1 MYIRIYP
8 QRNNTIFKRTAG
20 GVNEVLGLVNTGKNP
35 IFELTSG
42 NTQSTILMNFDIS
55 SIKTLLENYPY
66 ECNLKLWDA
75 GVLFEP
81 SITLDT
87 IDLVYFREEFIEG
100 DGFQFIGS
108 KTLTGASN
116 WLERVTG
123 TPWSPAQPNTF
134 ALGQFPAYQLNEA
147 NEDLLIENLST
158 FVDDAITN
166 NINPNFGIRISTNTV
181 SDQTYTKF
189 IHSRHTKTI
198 FKPYL
203 EFIINDSIVDK
214 RQSAIATESNKVY
227 LLNQTG
233 VNFVGTTVTCE
244 IKNAAGTVLFIPTVN
259 NPSNGV
265 YYVEVTPT
273 IDTSNTTL
281 FDLWSIDGVELT
293 KGLIT
298 VQSPNQVVSR
308 KLDGLFFYPITS
320 YPHPSIRQND
330 VVLFEVISQIRGK
343 GTVLLPGYE
352 YRVVSTSGFEM
363 QPWTQVNIYDNKLFF
378 HVDTSY
384 YFPGLEYEVFVRLN
398 HNNTI
403 KTSNMTYKFRL
414 QEDAA
419 THLRELNAS
428 PYNNRDYLF
437 YQ

>member
-8 QRNNTIFKRTAG
+8 QKNNTIFKRTAG

-55 SIKTLLENYPY
+55 PILTLLENYSY

-134 ALGQFPAYQLNEA
+134 SLGQFPAYQLNEA
-147 NEDLLIENLST
+147 NEDLLIENLAS
-158 FVDDAITN
+158 FIDDAITN
-166 NINPNFGIRISTNTV
+166 SVNPNFGIKISTNSV

-203 EFIINDSIVDK
+203 EFYIDDSIVDR
-214 RQSAIATESNKVY
+214 RQSAIATQTSKIY

-244 IKNAAGTVLFIPTVN
+244 VKNAEGTVLFTPVVN
-259 NPSNGV
+259 NPSNGI
-265 YYVEVTPT
+265 YYIEITPT

-281 FDLWSIDGVELT
+281 FDIWSIDSVELT

-298 VQSPNQVVSR
+298 VQSPNQITSK
-308 KLDGLFFYPITS
+308 KLDGLFFYPVTS
-320 YPHPSIRQND
+320 YAHPSIRQND
-330 VVLFEVISQIRGK
+330 VVLFEVVSQIRGK
-343 GTVLLPGYE
+343 GIVLLPGYE
-352 YRVVSTSGFEM
+352 YRVVSSSGFEM
-363 QPWTQVNIYDNKLFF
+363 QPWTQVNVYDNKLFF
-378 HVDTSY
+378 HIDTSY

-398 HNNTI
+398 HNNSI

-414 QEDAA
+414 TEDAA
-419 THLRELNAS
+419 THLRSLNAS